1 MHKDGGIL
9 NCDAVQAGP
18 TVSPNRLATEVGAE
32 AGDNVG
38 FVVGEVGAGVGVV
51 VGTEVGTGVGAVED
65 AVVCAVVVGAGMVI
79 IPEIAL
85 LVGLASVRAYCSGE
99 VHAAIAAHTVSDV
112 VVAEGGMNSCSVHRV
127 VVLHTLADGVML

>member
-9 NCDAVQAGP
+9 NCDVVQAGP

-32 AGDNVG
+32 VGDNVR
-38 FVVGEVGAGVGVV
+38 FVVGEAVGAGVGVIAS
-51 VGTEVGTGVGAVED
+51 TGVGAVED

-85 LVGLASVRAYCSGE
+85 LVGLASVGVHCSGT
-99 VHAAIAAHTVSDV
+99 VHAAIAAHTVLDV
-112 VVAEGGMNSCSVHRV
+112 AVAGSSMNSCSVHRV